1 MLEDEYARAIY
12 ELADEQNSIDT
23 YSEYFLELK
32 EVDEKDEF
40 INFFNNPTI
49 AKEKKKEVLKNTFK
63 NFDKTF
69 LNFLSVL
76 IDNGRMY
83 LIKKIGKRYSKMV
96 LENKN
101 IVKVKVFSATALS
114 KKELEIIKSTLDK
127 RYKDKTVE
135 IKNIVDDG
143 LIAGYRVVV
152 NNEAIELNI
161 KNSLEQ
167 LKKSL

>member
-49 AKEKKKEVLKNTFK
+49 AKKKKKEVLKNTFK

-101 IVKVKVFSATALS
+101 IVKVKVFSAVALS
-114 KKELEIIKSTLDK
+114 KKESPLKSSIIKLRK
-127 RYKDKTVE
+127 
-135 IKNIVDDG
+135 IIP
-143 LIAGYRVVV
+143 AP
-152 NNEAIELNI
+152 A
-161 KNSLEQ
+161 
-167 LKKSL
+167 